1 MTNNNSSN
9 TTHLQ
14 DYSGSLLLIF
24 SAKNQLNST
33 KKIQKFLDDNHL
45 LEKNRPTHLQFLN
58 PEESLKIKQ
67 VRELI
72 QQSSYGSYD
81 GQTQYFVLF
90 NVETASPAAQNALL
104 KIIEEPPPNSRLIL
118 TTQNPQQILPTI
130 KSRCLSINLTQ
141 KTSETK
147 KTDDNLAHALK
158 LITHPQQMKYAD
170 AIELAQQYKD
180 RAEALQLVSGLLHKL
195 KTMPAQKS
203 LITAQQLLLKTY
215 SELQHNFN
223 VRLSLEE
230 CFFKIKRHA

>member
-1 MTNNNSSN
+1 MNKQQKLPPTK
-9 TTHLQ
+9 LQ
-14 DYSGSLLLIF
+14 QYSGSLLIIISRDQVQKKVIEDF
-24 SAKNQLNST
+24 LNE
-33 KKIQKFLDDNHL
+33 QNL
-45 LEKNRPTHLQFLN
+45 LSKNRQTHLQWLN
-58 PEESLKIKQ
+58 QENETLKIKL
-67 VRELI
+67 VRQLI
-72 QQSSYGSYD
+72 KQSSYGSYD
-81 GQTQYFVLF
+81 GQTQYFVLA
-90 NVETASPAAQNALL
+90 NIETASPAAQNALL

-130 KSRCLSINLTQ
+130 KSRCLSINLTP

-147 KTDDNLAHALK
+147 KIDDNLAHALK

-203 LITAQQLLLKTY
+203 FITAQQLLLKTY

-230 CFFKIKRHA
+230 CFFRIKHHS